1 MKRVLILGLSPLPT
15 ENDRCTLAPG
25 KRTWQFTQPLLE
37 EGHRVCLVCCRHLA
51 AYQDVALPEIR
62 AEEHGNLVYYST
74 EQRIFEDIS
83 WLQRI
88 HDHFEPD
95 CIVGA
100 TIFPSF
106 MAVRLNTGRPI
117 WADLFGHVMAEAQTK
132 SHVFNDNYYIA
143 KLWKQEKTILDR
155 ADIFSVVSTPQSYAT
170 IGELGTRYRLNRA
183 TTGYSF
189 TRVIPCSI
197 NESMPSLEPDH
208 TPVLRGE
215 YVPKDAFVIL
225 WSGGYNTWTD
235 IDSLFQA
242 LETVFTRHPNAYFVS
257 TGGQIAS
264 HDELTYQTFLGKIE
278 DSQFR
283 DRYIMR
289 GWIPFN
295 EVPGV
300 VMEADVGIN
309 IDLFSYEGIL
319 GSRNRLMDW
328 MQLGLPVIT
337 SELCELSVII
347 KNLKL
352 GLTFAPENPV
362 ELAEVIYRSIENP
375 EMLRQM
381 ADRASEYVNRELT
394 TRATTRTLV
403 DWVNQP
409 RRAPDYRDRLTPSE
423 SQVSGG
429 GLRIITNH
437 YRASIRNTIR
447 SRGLAYTLRWLAAR
461 SPIIRHL
468 NIRA

>member
-1 MKRVLILGLSPLPT
+1 MKRILILGLSPLPT

-25 KRTWQFTQPLLE
+25 KRTWQFTAPLLE
-37 EGHRVCLVCCRHLA
+37 AGHRICLICCRHLA
-51 AYQDVALPEIR
+51 AYQDLVLPEIR
-62 AEEHGNLVYYST
+62 AEEHGNLVHYSV
-74 EQRIFEDIS
+74 EQRVFEDLN

-100 TIFPSF
+100 TVFPSY
-106 MAVRLNTGRPI
+106 MAVRLNSDKPI
-117 WADLFGHVMAEAQTK
+117 WADLFGHIMAEAQTK

-155 ADIFSVVSTPQSYAT
+155 GDIFSVVSVPQSYAT

-183 TTGYSF
+183 TTGYPF

-197 NESMPSLEPDH
+197 NENLPVPD
-208 TPVLRGE
+208 PAGPKILRGH
-215 YVPKDAFVIL
+215 YVPEDAFVIL

-235 IDSLFQA
+235 IDSLFTA
-242 LETVFTRHPNAYFVS
+242 LETVFRKHPNAYFVS

-264 HDELTYQTFLGKIE
+264 HDELTYNTFLAKIE
-278 DSQFR
+278 ASEYR

-295 EVPGV
+295 EVPMV
-300 VMEADVGIN
+300 VMESNVGIN

-337 SELCELSVII
+337 SELCELSEII
-347 KNLKL
+347 KNQKL
-352 GLTFAPENPV
+352 GLTFSPEDPV
-362 ELAEVIYRSIENP
+362 ELAEVIHRSIEHP
-375 EMLRQM
+375 DTLAEM
-381 ADRASEYVNRELT
+381 ASSAEQFVNRELT
-394 TRATTRTLV
+394 PRVTTEPLV
-403 DWVNQP
+403 EWVSNP
-409 RRAPDYRDRLTPSE
+409 ARAPDYRDRLAPVDVPGSN
-423 SQVSGG
+423 G

-437 YRASIRNTIR
+437 YHASIRNTIR

-461 SPIIRHL
+461 SPIIRRL
-468 NIRA
+468 NIKS